1 MIEDYQAL
9 SNASNSA
16 DLNGKYLGIISADFV
31 VVSDILKDASYQIRK
46 RGFSQYPVFV
56 CSQAELEIGQ
66 KLLGMNEFAN
76 NRWNYSASM
85 MEEFT
90 QREIIAQENIEVFI
104 STYKDPEEYA
114 CLFVY
119 DGQFASFV
127 FIPYPDE

>member
-31 VVSDILKDASYQIRK
+31 IVADILKDASYQIRK
-46 RGFSQYPVFV
+46 RGFSEYPVFV
-56 CSQAELEIGQ
+56 CSQNDLAIGQ
-66 KLLGMNEFAN
+66 KLLNMNEFAN

-90 QREIIAQENIEVFI
+90 QREIIAQENIEVFKGN
-104 STYKDPEEYA
+104 YKNPDEYA

-127 FIPYPDE
+127 YIPFPEE